1 MGDKLTVLQRLLDFL
16 RTRFTTFEQQSSLGR
31 KFTFVLVPLV
41 LIPMIA
47 TTAAAYVQSRNVM
60 QIQLNTEL
68 TSRIDDKL
76 NDISDWVSDRED
88 QLNSDA
94 QVSVVRISVTRLLQT
109 HEGEA
114 EFVVLQDALSN
125 ILDVLPESTIV
136 PFDEYLVVRTSDGK
150 ILASTQNDWEGE
162 NIEADIMRALVL
174 GENNT
179 HAIYEH
185 PLFKTSETEDFALL
199 TQAYFSTNESGLNEA
214 LLLGLST
221 DSFKTDIIQGIQ
233 QEWLSSADKAN
244 EGMKA
249 YLLVQPD
256 VALEI
261 DPSGTITVQHVNVN
275 QPALTNPEISIPQT
289 SEYQNIDGVSVL
301 GSYAWLPEAGM
312 GIALEMPRS
321 VYLSEVNSFAP
332 YSILF
337 IFLAALFILFVVT
350 ITSNRLL
357 RPLTNLSEFAQRMT
371 RGDWE
376 YRVPIESS
384 DEVGT
389 LSQSLNTMADE
400 LSQSY
405 RSLEERV
412 SDRTRQLR
420 IASQVAR
427 VVISSPSL
435 EDLLRRGVELIK
447 SQFGYYHV
455 SIFLID
461 EEGENAQ
468 LAESSGEVGQALKAR
483 GHSLKVGGQSI
494 IGWVT
499 ANNQPR
505 IAYDVTQDPLHLAN
519 ELLPETRSEAA
530 VPLQVAGHVLG
541 VLDVQSTTPEAF
553 APQDIEILQ
562 TLADQFCAAIQNAK
576 MAITSITAADRA
588 RLMSQVTQELSRQ
601 MTVEDVMQTTAKS
614 LHRALGHPEI
624 VVRMNAAETEASYY
638 TEHPTS
644 SDTDREA

>member
-624 VVRMNAAETEASYY
+624 VVRMNAAETAASYY